1 MFMVRSNLAEKTYI
15 TFSNKLQFL
24 SNRGVTINESNN
36 NTSIASF
43 SQGNESNPFIKTYK
57 ITSTTQ

>member
-24 SNRGVTINESNN
+24 SNRGVTINESN
-36 NTSIASF
+36 TSIASF
-43 SQGNESNPFIKTYK
+43 SQGNESNPFIRTYK